1 MTARIT
7 GLALLGIGATV
18 AVLVHAAPTMGQ
30 FDADSE
36 APIEITADNM
46 EWFHDEQ
53 IAIARG
59 NADAVQG
66 RYTLSADVLTAHM
79 TEAADGTTNQIS
91 RLDAEGSVVLTTPEE
106 TASGRSGTYDVE
118 QKIAVLVGS
127 VVLTQMDNVL
137 RGERLVMDLRT
148 GRSRLEGGPPVNAET
163 TGDGRVRAIFT
174 PGDPAQ

>member
-1 MTARIT
+1 MAARIM
-7 GLALLGIGATV
+7 GFALLWICATA
-18 AVLVHAAPTMGQ
+18 AVPAMAQ
-30 FDADSE
+30 FEADSE

-79 TEAADGTTNQIS
+79 TDAAGGATSQIS
-91 RLDAEGSVVLTTPEE
+91 RLDAEGNVVLTTPEE
-106 TASGRSGTYDVE
+106 TARGRTGTYDVE
-118 QKIAVLVGS
+118 QKIAILVGS
-127 VVLTQMDNVL
+127 VVLIQQDNVL
-137 RGERLVMDLRT
+137 HGERLVMDLRT
-148 GRSRLEGGPPVNAET
+148 GRSRLEGGLPMNAET

-174 PGDPAQ
+174 TRDSDQ